1 MPDPSGSRLASSP
14 SSLAVLRQDAARI
27 GTELVRHGDG
37 TDPFAAAVRAS
48 SIPTVIADPR
58 QPDAPLVFVNDAFC
72 RLTGYAREEVVGRNC
87 RFLQGPST
95 DPAAVARIR
104 AAVAAAAPLEI
115 DIRNHRKN
123 GEPFWNR
130 LMLAPVRDAAGAL
143 AYYLASQVDVT
154 LERERL
160 AGLEDRNAALVAEL
174 ADRLRAQQ
182 ESEARLRFA
191 AHAGRLGVWELD
203 LRTEELTGSPA
214 FKQAF
219 GCGPDIPFTLA
230 ALREVVHPDDCARVE
245 AAVERSVAT
254 GADYDIQYRIIR
266 PDGSVGWVEMRAQV
280 VRALDGTPL
289 RMAGV
294 SLEITERRLTEERLR
309 ESEARFRSMAD
320 NISQLAWMAEP
331 DGSIFWYNQRWC
343 DYTGLTLEQMQGDG
357 WIEAQHPEHLGRVA
371 SAYHAAIAAG
381 LPWEDTFPLRGHD
394 RGYRWF
400 LSRAQ
405 PIRDAG
411 GRIMRWFGTN
421 TDITEQREAE
431 ALLEARV
438 AERTEALTQA
448 IDALHDEVLE
458 REEAEEKLRQAQK
471 MEAVGQLTGGI
482 AHDFNNM
489 LQAIGGSLELM
500 RRRVEQG
507 RQGEVGRFVEAA
519 AQVVNRATGLT
530 HRLLAFA
537 RRQTLQ
543 PKPINLDELV
553 KGIADLIQRTVG
565 HAIAIELCL
574 NDGKWPVLCDGNQLE
589 SALLNLAINARDAM
603 PAGGALTITTITLRL
618 GAAEVAGH
626 EGAAPGDY
634 VEISVADTGTGMDKV
649 TVDRAFE
656 PFFTTK
662 PLGQGTGLGL
672 SQLYGF
678 VRQTGGLVRLESA
691 PGQGTTVRLYLP
703 RHADAVARE
712 AGVQQSGAP
721 AVAGAIG
728 GTVLVVEDE
737 DAVRAVV
744 AEALREQGCRVLEA
758 GSGTAGLRLLQ
769 SQERIDALVTDVGL
783 PGLNGRQLADA
794 ARERRP
800 ELPVLLI
807 TGYAGG
813 AVEEALPAGMEVI
826 GKPFALDELTLR
838 VRAMVE
844 GKPGGQ

>member
-1 MPDPSGSRLASSP
+1 MSNPFDDNRTAAH
-14 SSLAVLRQDAARI
+14 SSLAALNLDAAQI
-27 GTELVRHGDG
+27 GAELVRLDGG

-48 SIPTVIADPR
+48 SIPTVIADTR
-58 QPDAPLVFVNDAFC
+58 LPDRPLVFANDAFC
-72 RLTGYAREEVVGRNC
+72 RLTGYAREEVLGRNC
-87 RFLQGPST
+87 RFLQGPTT

-104 AAVAAAAPLEI
+104 AAVAAAEPLEI
-115 DIRNHRKN
+115 DLHNYRKN

-160 AGLEDRNAALVAEL
+160 MGLENRNAVLLAEL

-182 ESEARLRFA
+182 ESEAL
-191 AHAGRLGVWELD
+191 
-203 LRTEELTGSPA
+203 
-214 FKQAF
+214 
-219 GCGPDIPFTLA
+219 
-230 ALREVVHPDDCARVE
+230 
-245 AAVERSVAT
+245 
-254 GADYDIQYRIIR
+254 
-266 PDGSVGWVEMRAQV
+266 
-280 VRALDGTPL
+280 
-289 RMAGV
+289 
-294 SLEITERRLTEERLR
+294 
-309 ESEARFRSMAD
+309 FRDMAD
-320 NISQLAWMAEP
+320 NISQLAWMADP

-343 DYTGLTLEQMQGDG
+343 DYTGVTVEHMRGEG
-357 WIEAQHPEHLGRVA
+357 WMDVQHPEHIERVTA
-371 SAYHAAIAAG
+371 RFHTAIAAG
-381 LPWEDTFPLRGHD
+381 LPWEDTFPLRSSDG
-394 RGYRWF
+394 GYRWF

-405 PIRDAG
+405 PIREPG

-431 ALLEARV
+431 ASLEARV
-438 AERTEALTQA
+438 AERTAALTQA
-448 IDALHDEVLE
+448 IDALHEEVLE
-458 REEAEEKLRQAQK
+458 REQAEEKLRQAQK

-489 LQAIGGSLELM
+489 LQAISGSLELM
-500 RRRVEQG
+500 RRRVAQG
-507 RQGEVGRFVEAA
+507 RPEEIGRFVEAA
-519 AQVVNRATGLT
+519 AQVVSRATGLT

-543 PKPINLDELV
+543 PKPINLDELIE
-553 KGIADLIQRTVG
+553 GIVDLIRRTVG
-565 HAIAIELCL
+565 HTIAVELRL
-574 NDGKWPVLCDGNQLE
+574 ADGSWPVLCDANQLE

-603 PAGGALTITTITLRL
+603 PTGGRLIIRTVMLRL
-618 GAAEVAGH
+618 GPEDVAGP

-634 VEISVADTGTGMDKV
+634 VEISVADSGTGMDEV
-649 TVDRAFE
+649 TRARAFE

-678 VRQTGGLVRLESA
+678 VRQTGGLVRLDSA
-691 PGQGTTVRLYLP
+691 PGQGTTVGLYLP
-703 RHADAVARE
+703 RHTEVAEVQDTHRHDA
-712 AGVQQSGAP
+712 QSSAN
-721 AVAGAIG
+721 ASRVIR

-758 GSGTAGLRLLQ
+758 GDGSAGLQVLNSR
-769 SQERIDALVTDVGL
+769 ERIDLLVTDVGL

-800 ELPVLLI
+800 GLPVLLI

-826 GKPFALDELTLR
+826 SKPFALDALASR
-838 VRAMVE
+838 VRAMVSE
-844 GKPGGQ
+844 TPSGLAAPKKIAS